1 MRAVA
6 VVPSYREAGTIS
18 RTVSSLLTLE
28 GIERVVVIDDAS
40 GDRTAR
46 EASKAGATV
55 VVNGRNLGK
64 GGSVNRVSGELDFEA
79 LLLIDGDIGEHA
91 IEARSILEPVF
102 GGRADLAIA
111 SFGPALRKGG
121 FGLVKGLARGGIMW
135 LAGREMA
142 SPISGQRAMTRG
154 AYLEVAPFARGF
166 GMEVAM
172 TIDALRA
179 GLNVIEV
186 PTTMSHGETG
196 RDLAGFLHRGKQ
208 FCQILVA
215 LLRRAVLPGRLFAST
230 GD

>member
-18 RTVSSLLTLE
+18 HTVSSLLALE

-40 GDRTAR
+40 GDRTAG
-46 EASKAGATV
+46 EASEAGATV

-64 GGSVNRVSGELDFEA
+64 GGSVNRVTAELDFEA
-79 LLLIDGDIGEHA
+79 LLLIDGDLGEHA
-91 IEARSILEPVF
+91 SEARSILEPVL
-102 GGRADLAIA
+102 GGNADLAIA

-121 FGLVKGLARGGIMW
+121 FGLVKSLARSGIV
-135 LAGREMA
+135 LLSGRQMA
-142 SPISGQRAMTRG
+142 SPISGQRAMTRK
-154 AYLEVAPFARGF
+154 AYLLVAPFANGF

-196 RDLAGFLHRGKQ
+196 RDLTGFLHRGKQ
-208 FCQILVA
+208 FRDIAVA
-215 LLRRAVLPGRLFAST
+215 LLRRAIP
-230 GD
+230 